1 MSGVRRG
8 NASILNTRSAITGVP
23 PQNLSPDT
31 LYPRTCSPFS
41 SSYYWRVV
49 VRVCPVTIRCVQ
61 AYRRL
66 AVIRPKTKIQSYR
79 LLFGVLAVLVVSG
92 PGCTATS
99 GGYLAHLADGLAA
112 LERGKTQDGVNALGV
127 ALSIRPDHSLAHAAL
142 GYALLAG
149 GWPKEAEEQFET
161 ACGIDSKCAAAIYG
175 KGLASLG
182 KRQFGQAASFFESA
196 QKAEPENDMSGAIEY
211 ARAMVAPV
219 GQWKA
224 ESGEPK
230 DDART
235 SVEAYGLMREGRL
248 ADAGDLLKG
257 MRESLVVPAAYT
269 EPTGVTL
276 RGVRVALGDSPGALM
291 TFVQDSPIVFGSERC
306 KPYKPGPADS
316 GPRVVRGTIDLR
328 ADLARA
334 KSVKL
339 VSFLIDDRIL
349 GVTNCPPFQCSWDT
363 TRWQNGTHTIKI
375 VGVDDV
381 GVTLSEKSAVV
392 RVANPLKETPGTQ
405 DSETQSYWSRLWKLM
420 RLRPS
425 TIAIDYNL
433 GVCEQAAGDRQAAI
447 AALERVM
454 AVKPDCL
461 DTRSRLRGLYG
472 SPAPIQD
479 LHKVSPTMKVIALTF
494 DDGPKPDTAKL
505 LDALKAKNVRATF
518 FVVGKQIEKYPELAK
533 RTCEEGHEIQ
543 NHTYGHGDLE
553 LLSPVEI
560 ERQIFRNCAVARA
573 VVGKSMRMMRPPG
586 AHGAKRLREITQ
598 KFGIRQVF
606 WTANCSKLE
615 GTNKQKIA
623 SYVLSKASPGGIVL
637 MHNLDRVTLQALPEI
652 IDSLRRKG
660 YEFVTLSELIELD
673 RNRKG

>member
-1 MSGVRRG
+1 M
-8 NASILNTRSAITGVP
+8 
-23 PQNLSPDT
+23 
-31 LYPRTCSPFS
+31 
-41 SSYYWRVV
+41 
-49 VRVCPVTIRCVQ
+49 
-61 AYRRL
+61 
-66 AVIRPKTKIQSYR
+66 
-79 LLFGVLAVLVVSG
+79 LAVLAVSG

-99 GGYLAHLADGLAA
+99 GGYLAHLADGLTA
-112 LERGKTQDGVNALGV
+112 LERGKTQDGVNALGMAV
-127 ALSIRPDHSLAHAAL
+127 SIRPDHPLAHAAL

-161 ACGIDSKCAAAIYG
+161 ACDIDSKCTAAIYG
-175 KGLASLG
+175 KGLTSLG
-182 KRQFGQAASFFESA
+182 KRQFGQAASFFERA
-196 QKAEPENDMSGAIEY
+196 QKAEPERDMSGAIEY
-211 ARAMVAPV
+211 ARAMAGPSEKRDLVSKEPEDDTR
-219 GQWKA
+219 KA
-224 ESGEPK
+224 V
-230 DDART
+230 D
-235 SVEAYGLMREGRL
+235 AYGLMRAGRL
-248 ADAGDLLKG
+248 ADAGKLLAS
-257 MRESLVVPAAYT
+257 MRQQIVFPATYK
-269 EPTGVTL
+269 EPTGVSVN
-276 RGVRVALGDSPGALM
+276 GVRLALGDAPGSLM
-291 TFVQDSPIVFGSERC
+291 TFVADSPVVYASAKLA
-306 KPYKPGPADS
+306 KPYKPAGVKS
-316 GPRVVRGTIDLR
+316 GPRVVKGTIDLR

-363 TRWQNGTHTIKI
+363 TRWENGTHTVKI

-392 RVANPLKETPGTQ
+392 RVANPSKETPGTQ
-405 DSETQSYWSRLWKLM
+405 DNDSQAYWSRLWKLM
-420 RLRPS
+420 QLRPS
-425 TIAIDYNL
+425 TVAVDYNL
-433 GVCEQAAGDRQAAI
+433 GVCAQATGDRQAAI
-447 AALERVM
+447 AAFERVM

-472 SPAPIQD
+472 SPGPIQD
-479 LHKVSPTMKVIALTF
+479 LYKVSPTMKVIALTF

-505 LDALKAKNVRATF
+505 LDALKARNVRATF

-533 RTCEEGHEIQ
+533 RTCEDGHEIQ
-543 NHTYGHGDLE
+543 NHTYSHGDLE

-560 ERQIFRNCAVARA
+560 ERQIFRNCAVAQA

-623 SYVLSKASPGGIVL
+623 SYVLSKARPGGIVL
-637 MHNLDRVTLQALPEI
+637 MHNLDRVTLQALPGI

-660 YEFVTLSELIELD
+660 YEFVTLTELLGLD
-673 RNRKG
+673 KSVRN